1 MRIIALMLTLTN
13 ESDLLLHTAKTVRER
28 RQALGL
34 RQVDLSERS
43 GVAIATLRR
52 FESTGR
58 ITFGGLAKLLVA
70 CGLADAFLAG
80 LKPPTVA
87 APASIDEFLASA
99 PSPRRRIRVRKTE

>member
-1 MRIIALMLTLTN
+1 MLSLTT
-13 ESDLLLHTAKTVRER
+13 EADVLTRTAKALRER

-34 RQVDLSERS
+34 RQVDLAERS

-52 FESTGR
+52 FENTGQ

-80 LKPPTVA
+80 IKPKTVA
-87 APASIDEFLASA
+87 APASIDEFLGKA
-99 PSPRRRIRVRKTE
+99 PSPRRRVRVRKTE

>member
-1 MRIIALMLTLTN
+1 MLSLTTEADVLTLT
-13 ESDLLLHTAKTVRER
+13 AKSLRER
-28 RQALGL
+28 RQLLGL
-34 RQVDLSERS
+34 RQVDLAERS

-52 FESTGR
+52 FESTGQ

-80 LKPPTVA
+80 IKPQPAA

-99 PSPRRRIRVRKTE
+99 PSPRQRVRVRKTS